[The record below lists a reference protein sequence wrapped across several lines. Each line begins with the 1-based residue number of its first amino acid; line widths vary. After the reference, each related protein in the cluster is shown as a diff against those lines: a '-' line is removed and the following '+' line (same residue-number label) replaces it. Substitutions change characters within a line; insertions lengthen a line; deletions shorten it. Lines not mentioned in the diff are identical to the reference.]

1 MAHKVTIKDITMAD
15 LSIKK
20 ALPKYHTNPSLEN
33 MSVSTRNKKSFFNNG
48 AKHLVIDE
56 GTGEQVGH
64 MGAIF
69 IEEKTVDTEQ
79 FIKLFAAGVEQL
91 ADLSAA
97 GYRMFKLVYSLMLE
111 NPNTDKILIEYNDLV
126 YSKKWEQSQ
135 RTFQRGIAELLIK
148 EIIFLSVSPNLYF
161 INVRLFYN
169 GDRISILK
177 SYKLTKNA
185 VLIQPSL
192 LDDHA

>member
-1 MAHKVTIKDITMAD
+1 MSD
-15 LSIKK
+15 LSVKK
-20 ALPKYHTNPSLEN
+20 TLPKYHTNPSLEN
-33 MSVSTRNKKSFFNNG
+33 MSLSTKNKKSFLNNG
-48 AKHLVIDE
+48 AKHLVIDQ

-64 MGAIF
+64 MGAVF

-97 GYRMFKLVYSLMLE
+97 GYRMFKLVYTLMLE
-111 NPNTDKILIEYNDLV
+111 NPNTDRILIEYNDLV
-126 YSKKWEQSQ
+126 YSKKWEHSQ

-148 EIIFLSVSPNLYF
+148 EIIFLSISPNLYF
-161 INVRLFYN
+161 INVKLFYN

-177 SYKLTKNA
+177 SYKLKKQEDL
-185 VLIQPSL
+185 VQPSL
-192 LDDHA
+192 LDDNSNFHIN